1 MEPLPRGAQFVRA
14 KMLWEIALGVAGD
27 INIPYYGNRDI
38 KIDVGN
44 ASGEHY
50 KPYLR
55 MSVGSP
61 ILAHAVVREEIEMA
75 FVNPSAFVTQAY
87 RGTGLFSEPLPVRIV
102 VSYPSWDRYVH
113 CIHER
118 TGITSL
124 KQIKEQ
130 KYPLRL
136 SIREDA
142 THSTRVLLDQ
152 ELALLGFTLDDLV
165 SWGGSLQLNGGP
177 GDRRRLE
184 AIEKGEVDAVFDEG
198 IPLWFDKSLAAGMRP
213 ITLEDDLMKQLET
226 IGWRR
231 AMIPAGGR
239 HGEFPHLKEDHW
251 GIDYS
256 GWPLYT
262 RASLPDEI
270 AYKVCDAVAQRAEE
284 IPWEEGA
291 YTGIGQIGR
300 ESDATPMDVPLHPGA
315 AQWFKEHG
323 YDV

>member
-1 MEPLPRGAQFVRA
+1 MEPLPRGAQFIRA
-14 KMLWEIALGVAGD
+14 KTLFEIALGVAGD

-38 KIDVGN
+38 NVNVGN
-44 ASGEHY
+44 ASSEHFR
-50 KPYLR
+50 PYLR

-61 ILAHAVVREEIEMA
+61 VLAYAVVREELEMA

-87 RGTGLFSEPLPVRIV
+87 RGTGLFPQPLPVRIV
-102 VSYPSWDRYVH
+102 INYPSWDRYCHV
-113 CIHER
+113 IHPR

-130 KYPLRL
+130 RYPLRL

-152 ELALLGFTLDDLV
+152 TLQLLGFTLDDLV

-177 GDRRRLE
+177 GDERRLRALHAGE
-184 AIEKGEVDAVFDEG
+184 IDAIFDEG
-198 IPLWFDKSLAAGMRP
+198 IPLWFDQSLAAGMRP
-213 ITLEDDLMKQLET
+213 IRLEDDLMQPLES

-231 AMIPAGGR
+231 AWIKAGR
-239 HGEFPHLKEDHW
+239 FPHLTEDYE
-251 GIDYS
+251 GIDYG

-262 RASLPDEI
+262 RESLPDEI
-270 AYKVCDAVAQRAEE
+270 AYKVCDAVAQREGE
-284 IPWEEGA
+284 IPWEKGA
-291 YTGIGQIGR
+291 YTDIGQLGR
-300 ESDATPMDVPLHPGA
+300 DTDATPRDVPLHPGA